1 MTERVITSCCYYKA
15 LPDYARSVAK
25 SGGRGML
32 FSSGDSSRTLASN
45 LSGEGLDAGEQE
57 ASPFSFAVCSHLP
70 HQSLSVNSKT
80 F

>member
-1 MTERVITSCCYYKA
+1 VAESAITSCCYYKP
-15 LPDYARSVAK
+15 LLDYARSVAK

-57 ASPFSFAVCSHLP
+57 ELPFSFSGCNRLP
-70 HQSLSVNSKT
+70 YQSPAVNSKT